1 MSMTDNSLMILC
13 LLFLTALVAGAINSV
28 AGGGTLLTFPALIWA
43 LQYDASAAPG
53 VYKVIANTTSTLA
66 IVPGSLASAWAY
78 RRELRQCS
86 RWLAILLLPSL
97 AGGTLGS
104 LLLMRLPANY
114 FATLVPWLILTAAL
128 LFLAQPLFVKL
139 MGIRHDDAP
148 ARSVILLALATWQ
161 FFVAVYGGYF
171 GAGMGIVM
179 LGTLGL
185 MGLNDIHQMNAV
197 KSFLAVC
204 INGMAVAVFII
215 EGKVNWPTGVTM
227 AVAAMLGGYLG
238 ARVARRLNREMVRW
252 MVVVIGF
259 GLAAFFFYKQW
270 SSS

>member
-1 MSMTDNSLMILC
+1 MTDNSLMILC

-43 LQYDASAAPG
+43 LKHGANDDTG
-53 VYKVIANTTSTLA
+53 TCEVIANATSTVA

-86 RWLAILLLPSL
+86 RWLFILLLPSL
-97 AGGTLGS
+97 VGGTLGS
-104 LLLMRLPANY
+104 LLVMRLPESY
-114 FATLVPWLILTAAL
+114 FANLVPWLILTAAL

-139 MGIRHDDAP
+139 MGFRYDNAP
-148 ARSVILLALATWQ
+148 AGSIVLLALATWQ

-197 KSFLAVC
+197 KAFLAVC
-204 INGMAVAVFII
+204 INGMAVAVFVI
-215 EGKVNWPTGVTM
+215 EGKVDWLTGITM

-238 ARVARRLNREMVRW
+238 AARRRLNQEMVCW
-252 MVVVIGF
+252 IVVVIGF